1 MRDRARQVKL
11 PPESEESLQAKV
23 MQLAKLCGWR
33 AVHFRPARTAKG
45 WRTAFTGDKGFFDCV
60 MVRGERLIFAELKRD
75 NTSLDAEQ
83 IAWYDALRH
92 LIDAS
97 SWMGCPVELYVWRP
111 ADWDKIVRI
120 LR

>member
-45 WRTAFTGDKGFFDCV
+45 WRTAFTGDKGFLDTV
-60 MVRGERLIFAELKRD
+60 MVRSGRLIFAELKSD
-75 NTSLDAEQ
+75 DGELTPEQQQWLDDLLLVRKWQLGVIE
-83 IAWYDALRH
+83 
-92 LIDAS
+92 
-97 SWMGCPVELYVWRP
+97 VYVWRP
-111 ADWDKIVRI
+111 ADWDEIVRI